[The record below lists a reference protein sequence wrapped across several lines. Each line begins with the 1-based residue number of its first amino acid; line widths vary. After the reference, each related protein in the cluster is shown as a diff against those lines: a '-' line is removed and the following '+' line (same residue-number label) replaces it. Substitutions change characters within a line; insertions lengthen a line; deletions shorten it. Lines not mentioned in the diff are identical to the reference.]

1 MDEGAVSGA
10 ETYTLVCEFLVP
22 RHGCGCMS
30 LQEPHEEPPL
40 LHPYLSLLELCEKVL
55 DRLFYRLVDSNGFP
69 RCVFGHLL
77 SRLAGFHLEH
87 RVLQRHLLSEQEIT

>member
-1 MDEGAVSGA
+1 
-10 ETYTLVCEFLVP
+10 
-22 RHGCGCMS
+22 MS

-69 RCVFGHLL
+69 RCLFDHLL
-77 SRLAGFHLEH
+77 SRIAGFHLEH
-87 RVLQRHLLSEQEIT
+87 RVLQSHLLSEQEIT

>member
-1 MDEGAVSGA
+1 MSGA
-10 ETYTLVCEFLVP
+10 ETYTLCEFLVP

-69 RCVFGHLL
+69 RCLFDHLI
-77 SRLAGFHLEH
+77 SRIASFHLEH
-87 RVLQRHLLSEQEIT
+87 RVLERHLLSEQEIM